1 MEFCQKA
8 TLIFKKLAKSPF
20 FTLKQVAKNFTH
32 FKSLFFGG
40 ECHHRSVYWLL
51 LSPLSPQFGKKSST
65 EAYTPVT
72 KCFFFRRIFTKF

>member
-32 FKSLFFGG
+32 FKKFVFWGRLSSQV
-40 ECHHRSVYWLL
+40 CLL
-51 LSPLSPQFGKKSST
+51 ATLVATVATIWKN
-65 EAYTPVT
+65 
-72 KCFFFRRIFTKF
+72 KFH